1 MRIPGFVNCISGDR
15 NNKKGEQVM
24 EDTTGVVKGKSCE
37 NYRSE
42 CALYKAE
49 SGNSY
54 ACFIYVVNFV
64 VFDLVEFQLSFRNK
78 K

>member
-1 MRIPGFVNCISGDR
+1 
-15 NNKKGEQVM
+15 M

-42 CALYKAE
+42 CALYKAK